1 MEKNEMSYKDFRDKV
16 LDKLEKYKNDVLGI
30 KEKGIFRYKG
40 EDKPEGHILP
50 TCQGESK
57 KSMAKKYNVLNCLK
71 DEEFLIN
78 ENDLHR
84 YAHHLNSSQLMCYNF
99 FRPYIEVEED
109 KIRPNKILI
118 DLLRKYNIAINQYDD
133 AICQFEYVQQDS
145 EYNGEGTNFDFYLK
159 SGETEVFFEIKFTEA
174 GFGKCDC
181 DEKHKNKFG
190 TIYKTLI
197 KGCPAIKKP
206 ITYGKEFCR
215 NYQLFRNSIRT
226 KDNNKYVI
234 FIYDEN
240 NSYCKKQLQ
249 EFFDN
254 YIKDEYKNNIIG
266 ITWQNIVEKSESP
279 YKDEF
284 IEKYLS
290 YKK

>member
-1 MEKNEMSYKDFRDKV
+1 MEKNDMSYKTFKENV
-16 LDKLEKYKNDVLGI
+16 LCRLGKYKYEELKI
-30 KEKGIFRYKG
+30 KENGIFRYKK
-40 EDKPEGHILP
+40 ENKPYLHILP
-50 TCQGESK
+50 INKGKSK
-57 KSMAKKYNVLNCLK
+57 TDVVKEYNVLSCLK

-99 FRPYIEVEED
+99 FRPYIEVEGD
-109 KIRPNKILI
+109 KLRPNNALI
-118 DLLRKYNIAINQYDD
+118 DLLRKYIAINQYDD

-284 IEKYLS
+284 IKKYLS